1 MKVLIATDGSEYSN
15 AAIDKCFELLKTESI
30 SVKVVS
36 VMEPPLTMSEPF
48 GGSVEFYREAEDAVR
63 QQAESAAAQAENR
76 IRERFGSV
84 LAEAALTSE
93 VMIGSP
99 VRRIVEEA
107 QKWEAD
113 LIVVGSHGYG
123 FWERMMLGSVS
134 QSIAHHAPCSVLVV
148 RKDKGRN

>member
-15 AAIDKCFELLKTESI
+15 AAIEKCFELLKMEDI
-30 SVKVVS
+30 SFRVVS
-36 VMEPPLTMSEPF
+36 VLEPPLTMSEPF

-63 QQAESAAAQAENR
+63 RQAQAAATQAENR
-76 IRERFGSV
+76 VREHFGGA
-84 LAEAALTSE
+84 LAEDALASE
-93 VMIGSP
+93 VVIGSP
-99 VRRIVEEA
+99 ARRIVEEA

-134 QSIAHHAPCSVLVV
+134 QSVAQHAPCSVLVV
-148 RKDKGRN
+148 RKDKGRP